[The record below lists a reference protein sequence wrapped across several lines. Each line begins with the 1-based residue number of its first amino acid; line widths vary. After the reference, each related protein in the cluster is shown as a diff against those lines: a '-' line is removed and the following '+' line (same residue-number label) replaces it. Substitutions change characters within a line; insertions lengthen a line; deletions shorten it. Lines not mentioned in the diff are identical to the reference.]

1 MGTNDEISDT
11 TPLWWELQNIPTEV
25 VRELRRRSNTN
36 NIGMSIPTP
45 FTNAT
50 FDFEKNYNK
59 YKGPMTPWVR
69 VFSNSTGKTING
81 MVPKSAYLN
90 KNDKEKDYN
99 GFLLKGGEGFFD
111 AFGYEQGKPLNTKAA
126 IIGYEADGTPHY
138 IDNKYR
144 SQTMIQTPLNAD
156 FPQNSQSSPIIPP
169 PGLISVSVK
178 QSKEHLTY
186 ASFKFKCYGIAQLE
200 YLTPFFLTAGINVFI
215 EFGWN
220 LFNQQ
225 SLLDLN
231 SLDECLKLV
240 THPQTAL
247 DRANKSNGNYGC
259 ISGLITKYSFT
270 TTDGFVYDCNVDLTS
285 RQALYAGMKIDN
297 SPKILKGSIDD
308 FKNSSDIKQFLGL
321 RTFVKTNLPKINAV
335 MRDKVNFMHYIE
347 TEKLKSDDDKNKK
360 DEAAA
365 TQQLSIQ
372 SNYSMGMTARIPIPS
387 TAVQP
392 TASVPT
398 ISIATDINTTLFYA
412 GKPEDRVFAGRSD
425 SIYNAKKLPDGN
437 PTVINYGNVT
447 SRGTTYDQ
455 ISFADEKTDFDAKD
469 GSTEVWM
476 QLDFVFELVN
486 LFGSN
491 LKTNL
496 FKIDIS
502 DVIISAHPNLISC
515 DKNVLIPNP
524 VSPKINLGSPQN
536 TLTKLGGFLKDKK
549 GDPLQNPFL
558 FQSPDMNVK
567 INSDLEVKYNE
578 AVKNNTL
585 STFYRELTTENSF
598 YFAATAAMNT
608 FKTSGRVRDNIDSVI
623 NYLYYN
629 SKNNN
634 LANEKSAA
642 FPFATET
649 TVSRKNKD
657 GGTDNKKYKQYYY
670 GYLKH
675 LYISKTKL
683 INIVENDNI
692 KTYKQFINEILTTI
706 NESVDNFWKFDI
718 VEGEDKE
725 NKSILSIIDKNAS
738 NFDELK
744 SVYMFEL
751 GKTTNVVKGINF
763 DVSLTN
769 EQAIQ
774 VQFGVQNSDNLK
786 ETLLKKAEQNP
797 TATMIEATNIPF
809 LKFVDRMDKHQL
821 QLLISETSESSV
833 KTLVPGTTIGV
844 INDKNAIADLQTYGS
859 KEKNNIL
866 CITTKK
872 FIAPPTPVINIP
884 TDPNIP
890 KLTDPRTTPKYYY
903 GRVSSPTSYYVVESS
918 FDNPYA
924 SDMDGGLMRT
934 RMDFEMRKYKKEEN
948 RRRRVALNPADQRAA
963 RIAVAQADRADA
975 DRADADRKRLQ
986 LTKEKKLEDLMD
998 DIITPKNHKFLCLSS
1013 DMKGKLTQ
1021 MLNDNDY
1028 KNNVSKY
1035 SGVADNFN
1043 ITIKFD
1049 GIFSFRNLQVFAIS
1063 NLPNPYVPGN
1073 VIFQILEVDH
1083 EISSGKWETTVT
1095 ALVRC
1100 IGGTKLEYIPV

>member
-1 MGTNDEISDT
+1 MATNNEISDT

-138 IDNKYR
+138 IDNTYR
-144 SQTMIQTPLNAD
+144 SQTMIQSPLNAD

-178 QSKEHLTY
+178 QSKDHLTRV
-186 ASFKFKCYGIAQLE
+186 SFKFKCYGTAQLE

-220 LFNQQ
+220 LFNQK

-231 SLDECLKLV
+231 NLEECFKLV
-240 THPQTAL
+240 INPQTAL

-285 RQALYAGMKIDN
+285 RQAMYAGMKTDN
-297 SPKILKGSIDD
+297 SPKVEVAGSYRLVPQID
-308 FKNSSDIKQFLGL
+308 QFLDL
-321 RTFVKTNLPKINAV
+321 KTFVKTYLPSINDV
-335 MRDKVNFMHYIE
+335 MREKVNFMTYVVAKTNRE
-347 TEKLKSDDDKNKK
+347 SDRIYKNVIS
-360 DEAAA
+360 DV
-365 TQQLSIQ
+365 
-372 SNYSMGMTARIPIPS
+372 
-387 TAVQP
+387 VQP
-392 TASVPT
+392 NS
-398 ISIATDINTTLFYA
+398 FYSN
-412 GKPEDRVFAGRSD
+412 KPEDRVFTGRSLD
-425 SIYNAKKLPDGN
+425 IYKAKNIPDGHSN
-437 PTVINYGNVT
+437 VIKYGNVT
-447 SRGTTYDQ
+447 LPPRPAAGGLFPDIFSSPVETLLQ
-455 ISFADEKTDFDAKD
+455 ISFADEKTDFDAKE
-469 GSTEVWM
+469 GTTEVWM

-486 LFGSN
+486 LFMSN
-491 LKTNL
+491 LKTNQNL
-496 FKIDIS
+496 IDIS
-502 DVIISAHPNLISC
+502 DLIISAHPNLISC
-515 DKNVLIPNP
+515 DKHVLIPNP
-524 VSPKINLGSPQN
+524 VSPKINKGAHYSSTIPFVKNVNTTSNVSTTQQVSSPTPTQDGPVVEKFDSS
-536 TLTKLGGFLKDKK
+536 TTTSSQSDGISSEGFLKDASANPN
-549 GDPLQNPFL
+549 GNPFL
-558 FQSPDMNVK
+558 KQLPDITVRRN
-567 INSDLEVKYNE
+567 ISLENRYE
-578 AVKNNTL
+578 AAIKNNTL
-585 STFYRELTTENSF
+585 NKFYSELTTVESF
-598 YFAATAAMNT
+598 YFAATSAMNT
-608 FKTSGRVRDNIDSVI
+608 FKTDGRIRDDIDRVI

-634 LANEKSAA
+634 VVGSAS

-657 GGTDNKKYKQYYY
+657 GVINNKKYKQYYY

-683 INIVENDNI
+683 IDIVKEKDNI
-692 KTYKQFINEILTTI
+692 NYKQFIKAILTTI

-718 VEGEDKE
+718 VEGTSND
-725 NKSILSIIDKNAS
+725 KSILSIIDKNTS

-763 DVSLTN
+763 EVGLTDD
-769 EQAIQ
+769 QATQ
-774 VQFGVQNSDNLK
+774 VQFGGQNSDNLK
-786 ETLLKKAEQNP
+786 AKIQGQATLNP
-797 TATMIEATNIPF
+797 AAALTDLHNIPF
-809 LKFVDRMDKHQL
+809 LKFVDRMDKYQL
-821 QLLISETSESSV
+821 ESLISETSGSSV
-833 KTLVPGTTIGV
+833 KTLVPGTSSGIV
-844 INDKNAIADLQTYGS
+844 NDNKEIATLQTYGS
-859 KEKNNIL
+859 KAENNVL
-866 CITTKK
+866 CITTKQVYEDYIPSLESSEK
-872 FIAPPTPVINIP
+872 VLPTTLEQFARSQQQQQLMN
-884 TDPNIP
+884 PNIAN
-890 KLTDPRTTPKYYY
+890 T
-903 GRVSSPTSYYVVESS
+903 
-918 FDNPYA
+918 FDRQARLARQNP
-924 SDMDGGLMRT
+924 LL
-934 RMDFEMRKYKKEEN
+934 
-948 RRRRVALNPADQRAA
+948 VALEEYATTSKSQNSV
-963 RIAVAQADRADA
+963 IFSKGV
-975 DRADADRKRLQ
+975 LN
-986 LTKEKKLEDLMD
+986 D
-998 DIITPKNHKFLCLSS
+998 DINPKNHKYLCLSA
-1013 DMKGKLTQ
+1013 DVKGKLTQ
-1021 MLNDNDY
+1021 MLNDDDY

-1073 VIFQILEVDH
+1073 IIFQILEVDH